1 MNNIQHYI
9 YTRIYTHIAKNTDFV
24 RFQLACGRKRKI
36 NFVADGRSP
45 MEEKRR
51 NEDVCFGL

>member
-1 MNNIQHYI
+1 M
-9 YTRIYTHIAKNTDFV
+9 DFV
-24 RFQLACGRKRKI
+24 RFQVACGRKRKI

-51 NEDVCFGL
+51 NEDVCSGL

>member
-1 MNNIQHYI
+1 MTDG
-9 YTRIYTHIAKNTDFV
+9 YTCTEKKMDFV
-24 RFQLACGRKRKI
+24 RFQVACGRKRKI